1 MASRLRRAVS
11 LVLGG
16 VLVSASLVAM
26 TVSSARATP
35 ATSEASSCLV
45 INTQDEL
52 VSANA
57 CAGEVI
63 VPASVRTVKSRAFFN
78 FKGAVSFAAN
88 SQLQRVEQAAFF
100 GGSGL
105 KSIVFPQSLQI
116 LEDFAV
122 SGTVDA
128 AIYFEANPS
137 QVPSIAIIQSGS
149 YSIIQPRGAQ
159 LLPLIQTFT
168 PVKPFQIDCNT
179 LDGERGYLGATFVAL
194 ELHNCADPRNLTA
207 SNPPSTMG
215 YILNRDLN
223 ELVALQSFDGTHQ
236 GSVRLRQLGYNG
248 HRLSVVQD
256 LGAASF
262 STSVFGDEYQRPRG
276 VQLTCVLNNS
286 TPLPAGVSLDVNCDL
301 FAPNT
306 STLVSST
313 TDITIDWTA
322 LNGVSNSFDV
332 SSASAT
338 STPASQIQG
347 SVGIRVS
354 LRKTSQLSAA
364 QLFQMQLLTA
374 KFSGTIRD
382 WNLAI
387 AAYRAL
393 PADQV
398 PAGAPDAGIAATTSL
413 EGFES
418 GNVSEP
424 SASTAISA
432 FANQAAPGSTYLQSL
447 RDRLAVKSAANLVAA
462 FEGNGLR
469 PQFARQTILDLPA
482 SNARDALLSRFTVKA
497 DQLFN
502 QLAVTSS
509 GTRTIT
515 FTNPYKVETFTVP
528 AGVSELDIE
537 IQGAEG
543 SQGGFDLTNRAERAG
558 YKGRVSGRLVVSPGQ
573 VLTMGVGEAAGA
585 APSACLPGK
594 QTNGE
599 DSKIARGGTNPLG
612 GYAGG
617 NGGTPGTSNCSG
629 YGGAGGAATVVRVGS
644 IGNPSGIATLV
655 AGGSAGSAGASD
667 SVNGPIGLAAF
678 TARSDTL
685 STNGQ
690 APEGLTWY
698 SYSDYPNDPDD
709 GGGPA
714 GGGGGAIGGATGGY
728 NVNAVC
734 GLQDFCPSAS
744 SPGQNS
750 TSGLTGFSA
759 SYVRY
764 TFDDLMNANGTV
776 TISFVEPVVVT
787 PTPTP
792 TTSPSSSPSPS
803 TSPTSSSNPTPT
815 PTSTTSHADTTPALV
830 KAPDAPRD
838 VTAIALWKSAEVSWK
853 PPLDDGNSP
862 IIEYEVLTSNGIKC
876 TGQGLTCHLTGLTP
890 GQRLDLTVRA
900 KNSVA
905 FGPAGRLSGERVFI
919 PLSLN
924 LWQLKPTS
932 AGLASKRMNPV
943 QLTKLATMLSQDV
956 GGFHLAIRLAANSSG
971 LSKLELSKL
980 LATETLA
987 LEAQLRSAELLGK
1000 VKIQT
1005 AVMPPNSK
1013 AKRPSVILVVRKP

>member
-1 MASRLRRAVS
+1 
-11 LVLGG
+11 
-16 VLVSASLVAM
+16 M

>member
-1 MASRLRRAVS
+1 MAARLRRAIS
-11 LVLGG
+11 S
-16 VLVSASLVAM
+16 VLVTLFFTSGILALSLETADAAIQ
-26 TVSSARATP
+26 TTDA
-35 ATSEASSCLV
+35 SCLV
-45 INTQDEL
+45 INGSNEL

-88 SQLQRVEQAAFF
+88 SQLQMVEQAAFF

-105 KSIVFPQSLQI
+105 KSIVFPQSLQT

-137 QVPSIAIIQSGS
+137 QIPSIAIIQSGS

-159 LLPLIQTFT
+159 LLPLTQTFT

-179 LDGERGYLGATFVAL
+179 LDGERGYLGATFLAL
-194 ELHNCADPRNLTA
+194 ELHNCADPRNPTTA
-207 SNPPSTMG
+207 NPPSTMG

-223 ELVALQSFDGTHQ
+223 ESVDLQSVDGSHR
-236 GSVRLRQLGYNG
+236 GSVRLHQLGYNG
-248 HRLSVVQD
+248 HRLAVVQD
-256 LGAASF
+256 LGAVSF
-262 STSVFGDEYQRPRG
+262 STSVLGDEYQRPRG
-276 VQLTCVLNNS
+276 VQVTCVLNNS
-286 TPLPAGVSLDVNCDL
+286 TPLPAGVSLDSNCDL

-306 STLVSST
+306 TSLVSST
-313 TDITIDWTA
+313 TDISINWTA
-322 LNGVSNSFDV
+322 LNGVSNSFEV
-332 SSASAT
+332 SAASAT

-354 LRKTSQLSAA
+354 LRKTSQLTAT
-364 QLFQMQLLTA
+364 QLFEMQLLTA

-418 GNVSEP
+418 GSMP
-424 SASTAISA
+424 SASTAITA

-447 RDRLAVKSAANLVAA
+447 RDRLAVQATANLVAT
-462 FEGNGLR
+462 FEGNGSR
-469 PQFARQTILDLPA
+469 PQFVRQTILDLPA

-502 QLAVTSS
+502 PLAVTSS

-515 FTNPYKVETFTVP
+515 FTNPYKAETFTVP

-558 YKGRVSGRLVVSPGQ
+558 YKGRVSGRLVVSSGQ
-573 VLTMGVGEAAGA
+573 VLTVGVGEAAGA

-629 YGGAGGAATVVRVGS
+629 YGGAGGAASVVRVGS

-678 TARSDTL
+678 TARSETL

-728 NVNAVC
+728 NINAVC

-776 TISFVEPVVVT
+776 TISFVEPPVT
-787 PTPTP
+787 VNPGGAGGSGEGTASPTPTP
-792 TTSPSSSPSPS
+792 TVA
-803 TSPTSSSNPTPT
+803 PTPGA
-815 PTSTTSHADTTPALV
+815 TTSDAPADIKAVPVWKGADV
-830 KAPDAPRD
+830 SWKAPDKDGGSPITGYE
-838 VTAIALWKSAEVSWK
+838 VTAS
-853 PPLDDGNSP
+853 
-862 IIEYEVLTSNGIKC
+862 
-876 TGQGLTCHLTGLTP
+876 TGQTCMADKLTCRLTGLKP
-890 GQRLDLTVRA
+890 GQLLHLTVKA
-900 KNSVA
+900 KNAVGFSA
-905 FGPAGRLSGERVFI
+905 PAQLQGAKVFI

-924 LWQLKPTS
+924 LWQVRWFSVAPKPKLMNPGQLANLRAMVDHDQGGFTINVRL
-932 AGLASKRMNPV
+932 ARNASK
-943 QLTKLATMLSQDV
+943 LSMDA
-956 GGFHLAIRLAANSSG
+956 LRT
-971 LSKLELSKL
+971 L
-980 LATETLA
+980 LAGETKA
-987 LEAQLRSAELLGK
+987 IKAQLRAAGLLSK
-1000 VKIQT
+1000 VTLLTSIQ
-1005 AVMPPNSK
+1005 PPNSG

>member
-1 MASRLRRAVS
+1 
-11 LVLGG
+11 
-16 VLVSASLVAM
+16 M

-387 AAYRAL
+387 AAYRAV